1 MIKLLKSK
9 WALFIGLSFMEL
21 SFFSAQDVMASSSI
35 FSEIKVADD
44 QIKISGK
51 IVDTAG
57 EPLIGATIV
66 VKGNATKGTITDV
79 NGNFSLVVDSDCV
92 ILISSVG
99 YADKEI
105 TASKLQGMTIILEEA
120 SELVDEVVVV
130 GYGTKKKRDL
140 TGSIGSISAKELK
153 NTPVKDVLS
162 AMQGKVAGVQI
173 TTASG
178 APGDGI
184 TVRVRGFSSL
194 NSGNE
199 PLYVVD
205 GVPIE
210 TTSTTLLNV
219 SGSRGLSPLSYLSPN
234 DIESIE
240 ILKDAASAS
249 IYGSRAANGVVLIT
263 TKKGMKGKAK
273 VDVNASFG
281 ISNITRKLSVLN
293 ANQWREAILEGYA
306 NYDKIIGRTTD
317 ISWSVI
323 DAYNPLNRGD
333 EDWQSLMYRT
343 AYEKQVGLSVLG
355 GNESLRYSV
364 NASYLDQDGV
374 LLGSNYKRITARSNT
389 EYDVTKFLKIGTNV
403 SYVHG
408 VNDRVASEGMGNKS
422 LVVAIITRPPTYS
435 LTYPDG
441 SYFGYMNGKRNPVA
455 MAEEVT
461 NLCTSDRL
469 TGNAFAEI
477 SFLKHFKFKS
487 NISVD
492 IETMK
497 EDEFFPTTVDYRE
510 GYNTGA
516 VRVSQHTTW
525 TNENFFTYNQT
536 FKEDHN
542 VSGLLGFS
550 QQAWRTTVTGLDGM
564 YFPTDDLITLNGA
577 GQISGQNCNVAYAH
591 AMASF
596 FGKVSYDY
604 KSKYLFE
611 ANLRADGSS
620 RFGKNNRF
628 GYFPSASAAWRV
640 SAEPF
645 MKKLSFIND
654 AKIRFSV
661 GQTGNEAIDNYVA
674 QGILLP
680 NNNYLTNSGVAPS
693 KMPNEDLT
701 WETTTQYDLGVD
713 LSFFNS
719 HLDFTFDAYLKRTK
733 DLLYTVPLPNTTG
746 FSSVQRNVGTMENK
760 GLEFTLTSRNDFG
773 DFHWTSSLNISMN
786 RNKVIDLPDEV
797 MTNGYIDSGSFQI
810 LKEGEPIGVF
820 YGFNAE
826 GIYSRDEDNVNQ
838 VRHNSVNGY
847 VFKGGDVKFTDLDNN
862 NVIDSND
869 RMIIGNPH
877 PDFTGGFTNEF
888 SYKNFSLN
896 AFLQFSYGNDIY
908 NNVAYYRNDIF
919 SYNNISREAFDNRWK
934 EQGDVTSYPRIVRND
949 PMGNNSRV
957 QSRWVED
964 GSYLKLK
971 SVTLSYN
978 FPKRLIEK
986 IHLDNLKLYVTGHN
1000 LITWTKYS
1008 GYDPD
1013 VDSFG
1018 GLNIGVDYG
1027 AYPQCRSFQF
1037 GINIGF

>member
-1 MIKLLKSK
+1 
-9 WALFIGLSFMEL
+9 
-21 SFFSAQDVMASSSI
+21 
-35 FSEIKVADD
+35 
-44 QIKISGK
+44 
-51 IVDTAG
+51 
-57 EPLIGATIV
+57 
-66 VKGNATKGTITDV
+66 
-79 NGNFSLVVDSDCV
+79 
-92 ILISSVG
+92 
-99 YADKEI
+99 
-105 TASKLQGMTIILEEA
+105 
-120 SELVDEVVVV
+120 
-130 GYGTKKKRDL
+130 
-140 TGSIGSISAKELK
+140 
-153 NTPVKDVLS
+153 
-162 AMQGKVAGVQI
+162 
-173 TTASG
+173 
-178 APGDGI
+178 
-184 TVRVRGFSSL
+184 
-194 NSGNE
+194 
-199 PLYVVD
+199 
-205 GVPIE
+205 
-210 TTSTTLLNV
+210 
-219 SGSRGLSPLSYLSPN
+219 
-234 DIESIE
+234 
-240 ILKDAASAS
+240 
-249 IYGSRAANGVVLIT
+249 
-263 TKKGMKGKAK
+263 
-273 VDVNASFG
+273 
-281 ISNITRKLSVLN
+281 
-293 ANQWREAILEGYA
+293 
-306 NYDKIIGRTTD
+306 
-317 ISWSVI
+317 
-323 DAYNPLNRGD
+323 
-333 EDWQSLMYRT
+333 
-343 AYEKQVGLSVLG
+343 
-355 GNESLRYSV
+355 
-364 NASYLDQDGV
+364 
-374 LLGSNYKRITARSNT
+374 
-389 EYDVTKFLKIGTNV
+389 
-403 SYVHG
+403 
-408 VNDRVASEGMGNKS
+408 
-422 LVVAIITRPPTYS
+422 
-435 LTYPDG
+435 
-441 SYFGYMNGKRNPVA
+441 
-455 MAEEVT
+455 
-461 NLCTSDRL
+461 
-469 TGNAFAEI
+469 
-477 SFLKHFKFKS
+477 
-487 NISVD
+487 
-492 IETMK
+492 
-497 EDEFFPTTVDYRE
+497 
-510 GYNTGA
+510 
-516 VRVSQHTTW
+516 
-525 TNENFFTYNQT
+525 
-536 FKEDHN
+536 
-542 VSGLLGFS
+542 
-550 QQAWRTTVTGLDGM
+550 
-564 YFPTDDLITLNGA
+564 
-577 GQISGQNCNVAYAH
+577 
-591 AMASF
+591 
-596 FGKVSYDY
+596 
-604 KSKYLFE
+604 
-611 ANLRADGSS
+611 
-620 RFGKNNRF
+620 
-628 GYFPSASAAWRV
+628 
-640 SAEPF
+640 
-645 MKKLSFIND
+645 
-654 AKIRFSV
+654 
-661 GQTGNEAIDNYVA
+661 
-674 QGILLP
+674 
-680 NNNYLTNSGVAPS
+680 
-693 KMPNEDLT
+693 MPNEDLT